1 MDDVGRSGLLP
12 ALASVCLL
20 GLFIAAGMSALPL
33 RGAPPNLS
41 FIPVAPES
49 LPPLNG
55 TFPVLTLRPDRSTI
69 RSGYANRDSD
79 GRIRV
84 TLYDPYEPLLADTSE
99 GVLFSAD
106 LRALWLL
113 ATDEE
118 RARLRAGV
126 NALAQSLRQSA
137 DLILHSP
144 EFTNDYRPLLQN
156 AARSAIETAWKQP
169 STRAAYDEMLRG
181 AEPILRDVA
190 NREVRPLLMRRLDG
204 LLWDIV
210 QANVG
215 TVFSVF
221 NAKPWNMAPVEQAV
235 EAALRDM
242 RDQGVL
248 ERAIAQI
255 VETRQSKAFLQVFAG
270 NAIDALAVDHRIE
283 ETLFRLAT
291 DPRMAAYLSPMSGPT
306 SDLSLM
312 APRILFGVR
321 EGGDLNAVAAY
332 TFNGLVGGHPG
343 PVIILMTPQQR
354 DAMVNVDST
363 VPKLLVRSATP

>member
-1 MDDVGRSGLLP
+1 MDDVGRSGFLP
-12 ALASVCLL
+12 ALASLCLL
-20 GLFIAAGMSALPL
+20 ALFVAAGMAALPL
-33 RGAPPNLS
+33 RGASPNLS
-41 FIPVAPES
+41 FVPVSPET

-55 TFPVLTLRPDRSTI
+55 VFPVLTLRADRSTI
-69 RSGYANRDSD
+69 RSGYASRDPD

-84 TLYDPYEPLLADTSE
+84 TLYDPYEPLLAEASE
-99 GVLFSAD
+99 GMLFSAD

-126 NALAQSLRQSA
+126 NTLALSLRQSVDA
-137 DLILHSP
+137 ILHSP
-144 EFTNDYRPLLQN
+144 EFTNDYRPLLQD

-190 NREVRPLLMRRLDG
+190 AREVRPLLLRRLDG

-221 NAKPWNMAPVEQAV
+221 NARPWNMAPIEQAV

-248 ERAIAQI
+248 ERGVAQVI
-255 VETRQSKAFLQVFAG
+255 ETRQTKAFLQLFAG
-270 NAIDALAVDHRIE
+270 NAIDALAADHRIE
-283 ETLFRLAT
+283 ETLLRLAT
-291 DPRMAAYLSPMSGPT
+291 DPRMARYLAPMGPAS

-312 APRILFGVR
+312 APRILFGTR

-343 PVIILMTPQQR
+343 PVVILMTPQQR
-354 DAMVNVDST
+354 DAMLSVDSS
-363 VPKLLVRSATP
+363 VPKILVRSATP